1 MTAVSTNEE
10 PATTNAQAEKKWRRL
25 SLAALAIL
33 LPLTLAETS
42 YDSVRAWLRGEDLVA
57 RDVDFGQSVPFGGSD
72 WRLADLR
79 GGKAGR
85 LPDHAFAVIATFSV
99 TIGDTD
105 LQKQWLGC
113 KLMLTDAA
121 GAPLAAR
128 LHLGRQPAGRRHEL
142 HLGDLL
148 RRQEGRRHHYRRHL
162 HRARGCH
169 QDHPPR
175 RRTRQRAAVVPAFSA
190 TAEVATFSPSLYG
203 EKCPAGQ

>member
-1 MTAVSTNEE
+1 MSAVSTELQ
-10 PATTNAQAEKKWRRL
+10 PTADGGPQAEKKWRRL

-33 LPLTLAETS
+33 LPLTLAETG

-99 TIGDTD
+99 TIGDPD

-121 GAPLAAR
+121 GRRWLPDFISGVSLPDGVMNCRSSQAP
-128 LHLGRQPAGRRHEL
+128 GRATSSP
-142 HLGDLL
+142 
-148 RRQEGRRHHYRRHL
+148 
-162 HRARGCH
+162 
-169 QDHPPR
+169 
-175 RRTRQRAAVVPAFSA
+175 SA
-190 TAEVATFSPSLYG
+190 TSSSCPRMPSR
-203 EKCPAGQ
+203 PSAPPSD

>member
-10 PATTNAQAEKKWRRL
+10 PATAIDAQAEKKWRRL
-25 SLAALAIL
+25 SLAALAVL

-85 LPDHAFAVIATFSV
+85 LPDHAFAVITTFSV
-99 TIGDTD
+99 TIGDPD

-121 GAPLAAR
+121 GRRWLPDFISGVSLPDGVMNCTSAIFSGAR
-128 LHLGRQPAGRRHEL
+128 KGDVITIGDIFIVPEDAIKTIRPAVGLGSERPWY
-142 HLGDLL
+142 L
-148 RRQEGRRHHYRRHL
+148 RFQR
-162 HRARGCH
+162 
-169 QDHPPR
+169 PP
-175 RRTRQRAAVVPAFSA
+175 
-190 TAEVATFSPSLYG
+190 
-203 EKCPAGQ
+203 K

>member
-1 MTAVSTNEE
+1 MTAVSANEE
-10 PATTNAQAEKKWRRL
+10 PATATDAQAEKKWRRL
-25 SLAALAIL
+25 SLAALAVL

-42 YDSVRAWLRGEDLVA
+42 YDSARAWLRGEDLVA

-99 TIGDTD
+99 TIGDPD

-121 GAPLAAR
+121 GRRWLPDLISGVSLPDGVMNCTSAIFSGAKEGDVITIGDIFIVPEDAIKTIR
-128 LHLGRQPAGRRHEL
+128 PAVGLSSERPWY
-142 HLGDLL
+142 L
-148 RRQEGRRHHYRRHL
+148 RFQR
-162 HRARGCH
+162 
-169 QDHPPR
+169 PP
-175 RRTRQRAAVVPAFSA
+175 
-190 TAEVATFSPSLYG
+190 
-203 EKCPAGQ
+203 K

>member
-121 GAPLAAR
+121 GRRWLPDFISGVSLPDGVMNCTSAIFSGAR
-128 LHLGRQPAGRRHEL
+128 KGDVITIGDIFIVPEDAIKTIRPAVGLGSERPWY
-142 HLGDLL
+142 L
-148 RRQEGRRHHYRRHL
+148 RFQR
-162 HRARGCH
+162 
-169 QDHPPR
+169 PP
-175 RRTRQRAAVVPAFSA
+175 
-190 TAEVATFSPSLYG
+190 
-203 EKCPAGQ
+203 K

>member
-121 GAPLAAR
+121 GRRWLPDFISGVSLPDGVMNCTSAIFSGAR
-128 LHLGRQPAGRRHEL
+128 K
-142 HLGDLL
+142 GDVITI
-148 RRQEGRRHHYRRHL
+148 G
-162 HRARGCH
+162 
-169 QDHPPR
+169 DIFI
-175 RRTRQRAAVVPAFSA
+175 VP
-190 TAEVATFSPSLYG
+190 EVAIKTIR
-203 EKCPAGQ
+203 PAVGLSSERPWYLRFQRPPK

>member
-1 MTAVSTNEE
+1 VTAVSTNEE
-10 PATTNAQAEKKWRRL
+10 PATATDAQAEKKWRRL
-25 SLAALAIL
+25 SLAALAVL

-99 TIGDTD
+99 TIGDPD

-121 GAPLAAR
+121 GRRWLPDFISGISLPDGVMNCTSAIFSGAR
-128 LHLGRQPAGRRHEL
+128 KGDVITIGDIFIVPEDAIKTIRPAVGLGSERPWY
-142 HLGDLL
+142 L
-148 RRQEGRRHHYRRHL
+148 RFQR
-162 HRARGCH
+162 
-169 QDHPPR
+169 PP
-175 RRTRQRAAVVPAFSA
+175 
-190 TAEVATFSPSLYG
+190 
-203 EKCPAGQ
+203 K